1 MTWIYQKQQ
10 QIIKNSTKIVKK
22 LTKSLKINNVIV
34 NAQNSMGL
42 AKLRWFSIVQEFIFK
57 VLILFISTLINN
69 TNSSGK
75 SSFVT
80 RITKRFDF
88 ENLNL

>member
-34 NAQNSMGL
+34 NAQNSMGNL
-42 AKLRWFSIVQEFIFK
+42 AKFRWFFYCSGIYFQGFSIIYK
-57 VLILFISTLINN
+57 HSY
-69 TNSSGK
+69 K
-75 SSFVT
+75 
-80 RITKRFDF
+80 
-88 ENLNL
+88 